1 MYGWL
6 VTSNSSDMDWQV
18 GCTITASGRVAMSAS
33 MCLLRDRG
41 FTLVELMVALLIS
54 TVLLGAIYENYLATQ
69 RSYRF
74 LEGLSQLQENAR
86 FSMYMLGSNIRSAGF
101 RANTEVSEQ
110 ASFPVAGVAA
120 PSVASFGTAGQV
132 VTGSNNDA
140 GVAAILDGSD
150 TVSVRYQGNN
160 DGTTRDCLGAVVA
173 AGVIAVNTFYVD
185 TANELQCNNGTN
197 DFPLADGV
205 ENMQVLYGL
214 DTDGDEAADVYRNAA
229 GIAGDAWLNVVS
241 VRVAMLFT
249 SVNASPGMGS
259 SGRSFTLLDNAPQ
272 TFNDTLRR
280 QIFVT
285 TINLRNRTL

>member
-1 MYGWL
+1 
-6 VTSNSSDMDWQV
+6 
-18 GCTITASGRVAMSAS
+18 MSAS

-150 TVSVRYQGNN
+150 TVSVRCQGNN